1 MYTIKQAA
9 ARAGVT
15 VPVMRAW
22 ERRYGIVE
30 PSRTPSGY
38 RLYDDAA
45 IDRVRTMRRLV
56 DQGWQ
61 PSQAAREVIEGGPAA
76 KALEGSDDLEAAVV
90 AGQGI
95 EQGQDPLVDAFV
107 DAAAAVDDRAV
118 GEVLDAM
125 FARGSFEAVA
135 RGLLFPALSELGDA
149 WADGRVGVGGEHVAS
164 HAVLRRLGTALEA
177 TGHGRDGHGQVLV
190 GLPPGSRHEL
200 GALAFAIA
208 ARRADLPVTYLG
220 PDLPV
225 EDWLAAAQH
234 AAAVVIGVVTGRDR
248 PAALR
253 LLERLRDERPDVLV
267 AVGGRAAPDVP
278 GVLGLSADLGTAVA
292 ELAAAL
298 PAS

>member
-107 DAAAAVDDRAV
+107 DAAAAVD
-118 GEVLDAM
+118 
-125 FARGSFEAVA
+125 
-135 RGLLFPALSELGDA
+135 
-149 WADGRVGVGGEHVAS
+149 
-164 HAVLRRLGTALEA
+164 
-177 TGHGRDGHGQVLV
+177 
-190 GLPPGSRHEL
+190 
-200 GALAFAIA
+200 
-208 ARRADLPVTYLG
+208 
-220 PDLPV
+220 
-225 EDWLAAAQH
+225 
-234 AAAVVIGVVTGRDR
+234 
-248 PAALR
+248 
-253 LLERLRDERPDVLV
+253 
-267 AVGGRAAPDVP
+267 
-278 GVLGLSADLGTAVA
+278 
-292 ELAAAL
+292 
-298 PAS
+298 